1 MNAGEGASR
10 FKPVIGDDCA
20 TRAGKKPAATR
31 RADDSAVRQ
40 PHTGD
45 VDRDIRIS
53 IRVTSA
59 VLKHQAIHDDA
70 VRACGEQLNDTGS
83 GRGKDSGSGR
93 GARERHIWRGDRD
106 VRGDAEEGGE
116 PDDLARIGGGEG
128 RGEARLVRDDNVG
141 GDGTGSSTADG
152 E

>member
-1 MNAGEGASR
+1 MTAPLVPARNPQLPGEQMILLFVNR
-10 FKPVIGDDCA
+10 TPA
-20 TRAGKKPAATR
+20 TSIATY
-31 RADDSAVRQ
+31 
-40 PHTGD
+40 G
-45 VDRDIRIS
+45 S

-59 VLKHQAIHDDA
+59 VLEHQAIHDDA

-83 GRGKDSGSGR
+83 GRGKDPGSRR
-93 GARERHIWRGDRD
+93 GPREHHIWRGDRD
-106 VRGDAEEGGE
+106 VHRDAEEGGE
-116 PDDLARIGGGEG
+116 PDDLARVGGGEG

>member
-1 MNAGEGASR
+1 LA
-10 FKPVIGDDCA
+10 DDRA
-20 TRAGKKPAATR
+20 TRARKYPAATWS
-31 RADDSAVRQ
+31 ADAAAVRQ

-45 VDRDIRIS
+45 VDRDMRIS
-53 IRVTSA
+53 IRVASA
-59 VLKHQAIHDDA
+59 VLTHQAIHDAA

-83 GRGKDSGSGR
+83 GRGKDPGSGR

-128 RGEARLVRDDNVG
+128 RGETRLVRDDNVG
-141 GDGTGSSTADG
+141 GDGTG
-152 E
+152 